1 MKHTQS
7 AWGPRRGA
15 VRGEKEEK
23 KGGVRNETS
32 KRNRCHSTV
41 KRWERC

>member
-7 AWGPRRGA
+7 VWGPRRGA
-15 VRGEKEEK
+15 GRGEKEE